1 LNHAAPSLKGR
12 AIAGPHDYEQIP
24 ELAERSTLRVN
35 NFFADLDAR
44 LSEVPFVAG
53 DRYSVADITA
63 LATIDFAAGGLKL
76 AIPGEHM
83 ALKRRH
89 EKVSARPSAKA

>member
-1 LNHAAPSLKGR
+1 MAARPR
-12 AIAGPHDYEQIP
+12 A
-24 ELAERSTLRVN
+24 ELAERSKQRVKN
-35 NFFADLDAR
+35 SFADLDAR

-63 LATIDFAAGGLKL
+63 LATIDFAAGALKL
-76 AIPGEHM
+76 PIPDEQA
-83 ALKRRH
+83 ALRRWH